1 MSQNRPV
8 LLAVLALLV
17 AAPATQAVAAG
28 SLGADSAPLP
38 ERALGTDAE
47 PASDAAIAA
56 RQSASIDAAAQ
67 QNTSNYLG
75 INDEAVET
83 TGYQRAGLNVGGA
96 VQRDVAAL
104 RGEYASF
111 TFEQRYENTTGTSAR
126 TALLREEAG
135 RLDERVQQLE
145 LRRNRLLDDYNA
157 GEIDAEEFLRE
168 LAAIDTTARAVDDQF
183 TRIRG
188 AAGLELPSD
197 LDTKMDN
204 LDGDLLSLRGPV
216 RGQVGAAMAGERP
229 PVPVYAVTSQTGIV
243 LSSIERS
250 QYHREAYLGQNR
262 EQVGPDRFVTDDS
275 PNGVVTAVSR
285 TTELYPWVSSNS
297 RSGPPVEGIGNTSI
311 YFVELRHPHGSLNT
325 YLDGRTE
332 SPFREVQTKSL
343 EDVPLTATTNA
354 SQGVELTVNRTHATG
369 PMQISVRDNVTG
381 DALEAN
387 VIVNGDD
394 LGSTGDD
401 GDLWALTPKQ
411 AVRLEVTTSD
421 GRTVRERFFAN

>member
-28 SLGADSAPLP
+28 SLGTDSAPHP
-38 ERALGTDAE
+38 ERALGVDAG
-47 PASDAAIAA
+47 PATSDSVAA

-75 INDEAVET
+75 INDDAVET
-83 TGYQRAGLNVGGA
+83 AGYQEAGLNVGGA

-104 RGEYASF
+104 RGEYASL
-111 TFEQRYENTTGTSAR
+111 TFEQRYGNTTGTSAR
-126 TALLREEAG
+126 TALLREEVG
-135 RLDERVQQLE
+135 RLGERVQQLE

-188 AAGLELPSD
+188 AAGLELSSD

-229 PVPVYAVTSQTGIV
+229 SVPVYAVTSQTGIV
-243 LSSIERS
+243 LSSAERS

-297 RSGPPVEGIGNTSI
+297 RSGPSVEGIGNTSI

-343 EDVPLTATTNA
+343 EDVPLTATTNS
-354 SQGVELTVNRTHATG
+354 SQGVDLTVNRTHATG
-369 PMQISVRDNVTG
+369 PMQISVRDNLTG

-387 VIVNGDD
+387 VTVNGADV
-394 LGSTGDD
+394 GSTGDD
-401 GDLWALTPKQ
+401 GDLWTLTPKQ
-411 AVRLEVTTSD
+411 AARIEVTTSD
-421 GRTVRERFFAN
+421 DRTVRERFFAN